1 MYLIWQKKVKIYNIY
16 IREYIIDTERLPYRI
31 YSLSNHMVNKLQNP
45 TKKNWVSKF
54 FKSVLLTGT
63 TLLFLLQPWFSKNND
78 KVKAAIKETLEQYD
92 TKTYQ
97 VQENNDTQTYTFDQS
112 PNTLDWG
119 NDVLSYATNNVKKY
133 YPDMEKHL
141 NDMINRFG
149 NDTERRDIVIQI
161 FGETIMKIQDPKQR
175 IGAIIYAL
183 EGYVFRES
191 DFGDVHDSDI
201 TDATYTIM
209 EQAEKKYNTWLKARL
224 VDLEKINADIKKHQ
238 QELVKHQQ
246 ELAKNQQELDKTNQ
260 QMIDILN
267 KVSVQDVK
275 TKENIRQMVIEAKI
289 LFFKYKTEINPH
301 IDELFTLVP

>member
-1 MYLIWQKKVKIYNIY
+1 
-16 IREYIIDTERLPYRI
+16 
-31 YSLSNHMVNKLQNP
+31 
-45 TKKNWVSKF
+45 
-54 FKSVLLTGT
+54 
-63 TLLFLLQPWFSKNND
+63 
-78 KVKAAIKETLEQYD
+78 
-92 TKTYQ
+92 
-97 VQENNDTQTYTFDQS
+97 
-112 PNTLDWG
+112 
-119 NDVLSYATNNVKKY
+119 
-133 YPDMEKHL
+133 
-141 NDMINRFG
+141 MINRFG

-246 ELAKNQQELDKTNQ
+246 ELAKNQQELAKNQQELAKNQQELAKNQQELAKNQQELAKNQQELDKTNQ

>member
-1 MYLIWQKKVKIYNIY
+1 
-16 IREYIIDTERLPYRI
+16 
-31 YSLSNHMVNKLQNP
+31 MVNKLQNP

-112 PNTLDWG
+112 PNTLDRG

-191 DFGDVHDSDI
+191 DFGDAHDSDI

-209 EQAEKKYNTWLKARL
+209 EKAEKKYNTWLKARL

>member
-1 MYLIWQKKVKIYNIY
+1 
-16 IREYIIDTERLPYRI
+16 
-31 YSLSNHMVNKLQNP
+31 
-45 TKKNWVSKF
+45 
-54 FKSVLLTGT
+54 
-63 TLLFLLQPWFSKNND
+63 
-78 KVKAAIKETLEQYD
+78 
-92 TKTYQ
+92 
-97 VQENNDTQTYTFDQS
+97 
-112 PNTLDWG
+112 
-119 NDVLSYATNNVKKY
+119 
-133 YPDMEKHL
+133 MEKHL

-149 NDTERRDIVIQI
+149 NDTERRNIVIQI

-224 VDLEKINADIKKHQ
+224 VNLEKINADIKKHQ
-238 QELVKHQQ
+238 QELVKHQQELVKKQQELAKNQQELAKNQQELAKHQQELAKHQQ